1 MPSHPAVKRGQ
12 LVAACDPHAALR
24 VRFDGARLLDG
35 NGGVLAELAADG
47 HWYTDDGKLAHG
59 LTETHSRLRDAD
71 TIERDA
77 AWMREAVEIITE
89 IAEQQPYLTSDD
101 VWARVEAQPSE
112 SRMMG
117 NALVRAEHDH
127 IISPTPEH
135 RPSRRKEN
143 HRRPVRL
150 WRSLRHG
157 NQ

>member
-1 MPSHPAVKRGQ
+1 MPSHPAVKRGP
-12 LVAACDPHAALR
+12 LVAARDAHAALR
-24 VRFDGARLLDG
+24 VRFDGARLLDT
-35 NGGVLAELAADG
+35 NGGMLAELAADG
-47 HWYTDDGKLAHG
+47 HWYTSDGNLAHG
-59 LTETHSRLRDAD
+59 LTEASSRPRDAA

-77 AWMREAVEIITE
+77 AWMREAVAIITE
-89 IAEQQPYLTSDD
+89 IAEQQPYLTGDD
-101 VWARVEAQPSE
+101 VWERVEVQPSE

-117 NALVRAEHDH
+117 NALVRAEHAR
-127 IISPTPEH
+127 IITPTPEH

>member
-1 MPSHPAVKRGQ
+1 MPSDPAVSSRR
-12 LVAACDPHAALR
+12 LVAARDPHAALR
-24 VRFDGARLLDG
+24 VCFDGPRLLDT
-35 NGGVLAELAADG
+35 NGGMLAELAADG
-47 HWYTDDGKLAHG
+47 HWYTADGNLAHG
-59 LTETHSRLRDAD
+59 LTETPSRLRNPD

-77 AWMREAVEIITE
+77 AWMRQAVEIITE

-117 NALVRAEHDH
+117 NALVRAEHAR

-135 RPSRRKEN
+135 RPSRRKAN

>member
-1 MPSHPAVKRGQ
+1 V
-12 LVAACDPHAALR
+12 LR
-24 VRFDGARLLDG
+24 VRFDGPRLIDTSG
-35 NGGVLAELAADG
+35 HVLAELAGDG
-47 HWYTDDGKLAHG
+47 HWYTGDGQLAHG

-71 TIERDA
+71 TIEQDA
-77 AWMREAVEIITE
+77 AWMRETVAIIAE

-101 VWARVEAQPSE
+101 VWERVQAQPGE

-117 NALVRAEHDH
+117 NALVRAEHAR

-143 HRRPVRL
+143 HRRPVRM

-157 NQ
+157 NQQ